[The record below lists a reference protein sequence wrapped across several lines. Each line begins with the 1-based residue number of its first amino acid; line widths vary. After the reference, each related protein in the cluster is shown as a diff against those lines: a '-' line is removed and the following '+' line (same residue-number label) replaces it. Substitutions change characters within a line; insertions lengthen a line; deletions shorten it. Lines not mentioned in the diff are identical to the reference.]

1 MEWENSA
8 LGNLFVP
15 DVLTPEQ
22 FYDSRRDDSTIRPVK
37 KLMMAILE
45 DALRCFQNN
54 ADAKGGPRKRL
65 FSEAEQWLIGE
76 GGEGP
81 FSFETVCETLGNRA
95 AISAARS
102 ARLAHSAACGR
113 IDAAPGAAFTGG
125 PQRPYQ
131 RSGASRRKTHSDGQ
145 RSLDHICRREFA
157 PASKFRTNRK
167 GGAASLRD
175 AAPPDFYPRRQHRP
189 APHAREP
196 VYASQAVSL
205 RGWSSAAGAASLRGH
220 RSAGRRRHVA
230 LGLRLNPLLAS
241 GNVLLPRAIPAA

>member
-81 FSFETVCETLGNRA
+81 FSFETVCETLGIEPQFLRRGLRDWRSQQLAGVSTRRLARRSPVVRSGRISAPARRDAKRA
-95 AISAARS
+95 ATVNAR
-102 ARLAHSAACGR
+102 
-113 IDAAPGAAFTGG
+113 
-125 PQRPYQ
+125 
-131 RSGASRRKTHSDGQ
+131 
-145 RSLDHICRREFA
+145 
-157 PASKFRTNRK
+157 
-167 GGAASLRD
+167 
-175 AAPPDFYPRRQHRP
+175 
-189 APHAREP
+189 
-196 VYASQAVSL
+196 
-205 RGWSSAAGAASLRGH
+205 
-220 RSAGRRRHVA
+220 
-230 LGLRLNPLLAS
+230 
-241 GNVLLPRAIPAA
+241 

>member
-65 FSEAEQWLIGE
+65 FNEAEQWLIGE

-81 FSFETVCETLGNRA
+81 FSFETVCETLGIEPQFLRRGLRDWRTQQLA
-95 AISAARS
+95 GVSTRRLARRSPVVRSGRISAPARRDAKRTAAAV
-102 ARLAHSAACGR
+102 ARLGFLPR
-113 IDAAPGAAFTGG
+113 G
-125 PQRPYQ
+125 
-131 RSGASRRKTHSDGQ
+131 SRRLHFCIIE
-145 RSLDHICRREFA
+145 H
-157 PASKFRTNRK
+157 
-167 GGAASLRD
+167 GAASLTRCARSLIFLRPETRRGFYPPRVTD
-175 AAPPDFYPRRQHRP
+175 LSPHTYHWGAGAGAPPP
-189 APHAREP
+189 
-196 VYASQAVSL
+196 
-205 RGWSSAAGAASLRGH
+205 AGAVGPFA
-220 RSAGRRRHVA
+220 
-230 LGLRLNPLLAS
+230 
-241 GNVLLPRAIPAA
+241 AIAPPGGGT